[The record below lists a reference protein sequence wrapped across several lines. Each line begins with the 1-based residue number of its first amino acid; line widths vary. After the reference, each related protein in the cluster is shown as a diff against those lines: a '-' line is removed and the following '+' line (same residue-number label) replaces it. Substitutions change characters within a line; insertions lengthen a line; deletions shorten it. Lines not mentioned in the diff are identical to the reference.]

1 MSAPLQLT
9 RNGYYE
15 VPPGR
20 IATVVTFL
28 EMTER
33 PAPRPSPPRPDLA
46 LRRVER
52 PDPVWYRDLYRRIG
66 EDWLWF
72 SRLRLTDEELARVIR
87 HPKVEVW
94 VLSKDGA
101 DVGLLELDRRTPGDV
116 ELLFFGLVPE
126 LVGGGA
132 GRFLME
138 RAIEIAWSTAPR
150 RFWLHTCT
158 LDHPAA
164 LAFYRRSGFRA
175 YRQTIEIDEDPR
187 LTGELPPGVAPHVP
201 IIP

>member
-1 MSAPLQLT
+1 MMLSS
-9 RNGYYE
+9 NGYHD
-15 VPPGR
+15 VPPGK

-33 PAPRPSPPRPDLA
+33 PAPRPVLPRPDLS
-46 LRRVER
+46 LRHVER

-72 SRLRLTDEELARVIR
+72 SRLKLTDEELARVIR

-94 VLSKDGA
+94 VLAKDGT
-101 DVGLLELDRRTPGDV
+101 DGGLLELDRRTPGEV

-126 LVGGGA
+126 LVGGGV

-138 RAIEIAWSTAPR
+138 RAIELAWSTAPR

-164 LAFYRRSGFRA
+164 LGFYRRSGFRA
-175 YRQTIEIDEDPR
+175 YRQTIEIDDDPR
-187 LTGELPPGVAPHVP
+187 LTGEVSPGAAPHVP